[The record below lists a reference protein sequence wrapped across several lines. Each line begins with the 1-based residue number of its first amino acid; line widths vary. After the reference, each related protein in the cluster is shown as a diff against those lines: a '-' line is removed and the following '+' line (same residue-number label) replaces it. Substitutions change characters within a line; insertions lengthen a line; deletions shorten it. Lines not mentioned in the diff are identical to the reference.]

1 MILGGIASTAWF
13 AQISIFI
20 GARLFAVYA
29 DLIVAPTADLMRS
42 SCGGDDF
49 FDVFISTIFVVKT
62 IFTKPYSVAVS
73 VFLIVGYLPTNLLG
87 YFAKVFL
94 GVRVMRINA
103 NGVFGFMT

>member
-73 VFLIVGYLPTNLLG
+73 VFLIVGYLPTNGPIEWGEKLWEIVCTHIAQAEG
-87 YFAKVFL
+87 KT
-94 GVRVMRINA
+94 I
-103 NGVFGFMT
+103 